1 MLEARSTLLDCGEQD
16 WAESPV
22 FYGLLGT
29 EPWQLHLCG
38 FIFMTSQHRD
48 GEGKDGPVFQMFYLE
63 MSPGK
68 VTTMNLKEG
77 GGLGNASPGSG

>member
-1 MLEARSTLLDCGEQD
+1 MLDCGEQA

-38 FIFMTSQHRD
+38 FIFMTSQHWD
-48 GEGKDGPVFQMFYLE
+48 GEGKDGPIFQRFCLPE
-63 MSPGK
+63 DVSVQGHHDEPGRR
-68 VTTMNLKEG
+68 
-77 GGLGNASPGSG
+77 